1 MRRVAPLIVIAVTT
15 MLQSWVLR
23 RYVVN
28 LIDSMIAAAE
38 AEADENDPQLW
49 AQLSDEIHVE
59 LNMN

>member
-49 AQLSDEIHVE
+49 AQLSD
-59 LNMN
+59 